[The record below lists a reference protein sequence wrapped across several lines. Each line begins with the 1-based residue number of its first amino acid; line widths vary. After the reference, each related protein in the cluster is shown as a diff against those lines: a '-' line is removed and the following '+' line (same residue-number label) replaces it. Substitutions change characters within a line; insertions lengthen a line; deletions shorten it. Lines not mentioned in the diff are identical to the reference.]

1 MGKMKKEIVAQISKC
16 RIFPGYLKR
25 KSKFCFKGWRET
37 IWGIKTKADMNELS
51 GDSEKAS
58 PTRSE
63 GVCGRAV
70 VDKWGGAKL
79 CRVFK

>member
-1 MGKMKKEIVAQISKC
+1 MKA
-16 RIFPGYLKR
+16 G
-25 KSKFCFKGWRET
+25 
-37 IWGIKTKADMNELS
+37 MNELS